1 MGIFK
6 GRQQVPFNYSAWGYT
21 RYNGTVWHGGIDVVG
36 LDSTT
41 ILMPTYNGKSIQGT
55 VVNSTIVPRGST
67 DRTWEWGN
75 FVCVQLDANQTPD
88 PVNYLYFCHNEK
100 NLVNVGAKVKSGD
113 AIAIMGNTGNAADAN
128 PPIKHCHFE
137 VRSAKNKAGLDP
149 TAYTMTE
156 NKEGVYGAAEQTEPA
171 VQCAAPLSK
180 EAVLMQLGPAS
191 SGDRAALRALAE
203 SLCLGYEE
211 DETGR
216 VRIGP
221 ASAGDQSTVLTKAA
235 ALGLEYGIYEPEA
248 ASGAQPGAADEVET
262 ARLAQLLARR
272 EAELEEL
279 RRQCGD
285 AQAAAE
291 KAAQALAAAEAR
303 AESSLEKMSATEAKA
318 ESYLQKINAAKAA
331 LEG

>member
-21 RYNGTVWHGGIDVVG
+21 RYNGTVWHGGIDVAG

-41 ILMPTYNGKSIQGT
+41 IIMPTYKGKPICGR
-55 VVNSTIVPRGST
+55 VVAAQMVPRST
-67 DRTWEWGN
+67 GNLTWEWGYY
-75 FVCVQLDANQTPD
+75 VCVQLDANQTPD
-88 PVNYLYFCHNEK
+88 AVNYLYFCHNEK
-100 NLVNVGAKVKSGD
+100 NLVTVGTRVKSGD
-113 AIAIMGNTGNAADAN
+113 ALAVMGNTGNAALAS

-137 VRSAKNKAGLDP
+137 VRQAAAGRGLDP

-203 SLCLGYEE
+203 SLCLGYKE

-235 ALGLEYGIYEPEA
+235 ALGLEYGVYEPEA
-248 ASGAQPGAADEVET
+248 ASGAQPGAAAEAEA
-262 ARLAQLLARR
+262 ARLAQLLA
-272 EAELEEL
+272 EQTAKLKEL

-303 AESSLEKMSATEAKA
+303 AESSLEKMSAAEAKA
-318 ESYLQKINAAKAA
+318 EGYLQKINAAKAA

>member
-88 PVNYLYFCHNEK
+88 AVNYLYFCHNEK

-156 NKEGVYGAAEQTEPA
+156 NKEGIYGTSESFTIE
-171 VQCAAPLSK
+171 PLSK
-180 EAVLMQLGPAS
+180 NAVVI
-191 SGDRAALRALAE
+191 E
-203 SLCLGYEE
+203 
-211 DETGR
+211 
-216 VRIGP
+216 IGP
-221 ASAGDQSTVLTKAA
+221 ASAGDRKQIESLSKE
-235 ALGLEYGIYEPEA
+235 LGLNYKENETGMMYVGPASAGDQISILKKSSELGLSYQEYK
-248 ASGAQPGAADEVET
+248 SDENLEKITLLNSQLNAVT
-262 ARLAQLLARR
+262 AERDNLLKKVDQLN
-272 EAELEEL
+272 EEL
-279 RRQCGD
+279 
-285 AQAAAE
+285 
-291 KAAQALAAAEAR
+291 
-303 AESSLEKMSATEAKA
+303 ATE
-318 ESYLQKINAAKAA
+318 QQNADRYFQIFQQIKSI
-331 LEG
+331 LGVN